1 MIIWLFIRLSKINK
15 LTIVANTMNDK
26 SNSTTDDF
34 LKEIEGTDFLESN
47 KQEVTKNPEV
57 SKPEEVHPVHN
68 KIPFSIESTDTP
80 PDLEGSDFPPEFIR
94 IVDTIKKY
102 YSTLPHLN
110 YDDIYKEIADLT
122 IISHP
127 TPTLEVLND
136 ELFRVQASMSRL
148 SQILLDVIKCY
159 NFKKRAVD
167 ILKDAWGKFT
177 AEKNTEGRKGD
188 AIVRTNKFMMDFA
201 ATESLMKACDHIFK
215 NLDGLQDN
223 LSRRIT
229 IFQLTLKMREGQMA
243 LPDLDFGRDVSG
255 NKLDELFDAKDE
267 EKSEDG
273 AVKLRDF

>member
-110 YDDIYKEIADLT
+110 YDDIYKEIFKDTGKVQINL
-122 IISHP
+122 HP
-127 TPTLEVLND
+127 G
-136 ELFRVQASMSRL
+136 
-148 SQILLDVIKCY
+148 I
-159 NFKKRAVD
+159 
-167 ILKDAWGKFT
+167 
-177 AEKNTEGRKGD
+177 
-188 AIVRTNKFMMDFA
+188 
-201 ATESLMKACDHIFK
+201 
-215 NLDGLQDN
+215 
-223 LSRRIT
+223 
-229 IFQLTLKMREGQMA
+229 
-243 LPDLDFGRDVSG
+243 
-255 NKLDELFDAKDE
+255 
-267 EKSEDG
+267 
-273 AVKLRDF
+273 